1 MDSTCATR
9 SASACA
15 YCGAATSR
23 GKYCS
28 ERCKNRT
35 AWERRKKAP
44 CSICGAATGWPASD
58 PRSEGARCREC
69 TKSPCGTTAAY
80 GRGCRCTECRA
91 ANTEAMREYV
101 ALRKAAGRPV
111 TAPEYSKVCEFC
123 ASEFITI
130 HTRARFC
137 SLQCAARLNAGWS
150 TSKALVPYVAPPA
163 PRRRPTPNLNTA
175 PRFWGVLVAGPC
187 RWCGVHFIGVG
198 SQARY
203 CSKRCARSKSQTARG
218 LTFKVS
224 PRFRRE
230 IYERDN
236 WTCQLCGEPV
246 DRGAHYLDDWAPSL
260 DHIEPQSQALI
271 PDHSAENLRCAHRWC
286 NAIRGDGT
294 YHADL
299 FAVA

>member
-9 SASACA
+9 SASTCA
-15 YCGAATSR
+15 YCSAATSR

-44 CSICGAATGWPASD
+44 CSICGAATGWAASD

-91 ANTEAMREYV
+91 ASAEAMREYV
-101 ALRKAAGRPV
+101 ARLREAGMPSSAQKARPRRSAGVHCVRCGVELQTLRRLRACKECSQHVRNARNAAQARRKRAERALAQAAKGTSGGFVWMQGHCPRCGDYFIRRASSTPYCSGRCSRKARDERWYKKWISARDR
-111 TAPEYSKVCEFC
+111 
-123 ASEFITI
+123 
-130 HTRARFC
+130 RA
-137 SLQCAARLNAGWS
+137 
-150 TSKALVPYVAPPA
+150 
-163 PRRRPTPNLNTA
+163 
-175 PRFWGVLVAGPC
+175 
-187 RWCGVHFIGVG
+187 
-198 SQARY
+198 
-203 CSKRCARSKSQTARG
+203 
-218 LTFKVS
+218 
-224 PRFRRE
+224 

-236 WTCQLCGEPV
+236 WTCQLCFEPV
-246 DRGAHYLDDWAPSL
+246 DRTAHYLDDWAPSL
-260 DHIEPQSQALI
+260 DHIEPRSQALI

-286 NAIRGDGT
+286 NAVRGDGT